1 MGIEIVRDLDQVAD
15 ITGPESAFGMQGSL
29 VQIQSSRPQIHKEV
43 RMLSLAAPSDL
54 SF

>member
-15 ITGPESAFGMQGSL
+15 ITGLESAFGMQGSL

-43 RMLSLAAPSDL
+43 RKIALDGTS
-54 SF
+54 